1 MADTELNSELYKKM
15 SAEQDKFRGWLLDQP
30 PADILLHAVEYTVRE
45 DILMEMEALELPD
58 DQARALLASPDAMAD
73 IYKTF
78 SKMVD
83 TGHMDVVRESIEDR
97 AAELSLEQAV
107 EQAVQEDVQREM
119 EMQGKQ
125 EVVELFGTTA
135 LFFNERVRQEDVPDG
150 LYRYDL
156 RGLDEDPGEPALV
169 EDHVAVN
176 HAGTILT
183 AKPLDIPKEG
193 YLVLGGEL
201 NFTGDEMT
209 LEEFRGNY
217 ASPELDEA
225 VYLVDRAFLLHVKED
240 PDGSYGYAVFDRQTK
255 QKTAEGSISRD
266 DVLDGIDPTHD
277 HLAAARDAA
286 IGAVGLYGGPLGGG
300 EVAQV
305 GLTSLKD
312 FRDSDI
318 RRRSIW
324 EPETL
329 PRDDLRFIDSG
340 YNEQFRLPNG
350 GRIEVE
356 YPDRTFSA
364 PCEYI
369 DDYHAYI
376 GTEVYH
382 MCQFAEVLERGGG
395 VCRPEAV
402 IEADA
407 AAWKIGWDKFL
418 AVECGAG
425 QWDYHL
431 YDSQMAE
438 LKSGSLEVVGCSI
451 NEVRDMVLAENKL
464 GRRSMTPTDYGMLMD
479 RAAARAEEARGE
491 KRESVLGQLSALK
504 SGQKDKASPAPEKKH
519 REEGR

>member
-58 DQARALLASPDAMAD
+58 DQARALLASPDAMSD

-78 SKMVD
+78 SKMAD

-97 AAELSLEQAV
+97 AAELSMEQAV
-107 EQAVQEDVQREM
+107 EQAVQEEVQREM
-119 EMQGKQ
+119 EAQGKQ
-125 EVVELFGTTA
+125 
-135 LFFNERVRQEDVPDG
+135 
-150 LYRYDL
+150 
-156 RGLDEDPGEPALV
+156 
-169 EDHVAVN
+169 
-176 HAGTILT
+176 
-183 AKPLDIPKEG
+183 
-193 YLVLGGEL
+193 
-201 NFTGDEMT
+201 
-209 LEEFRGNY
+209 
-217 ASPELDEA
+217 EA
-225 VYLVDRAFLLHVKED
+225 VYLVDRSSLLHLKENENGD
-240 PDGSYGYAVFDRQTK
+240 FGYAVFDKQTR
-255 QKTAEGSISRD
+255 QKTAEGIISLD

-277 HLAAARDAA
+277 HLAAAREAA
-286 IGAVGLYGGPLGGG
+286 VREAGLDGI
-300 EVAQV
+300 ETAQV

-438 LKSGSLEVVGCSI
+438 LKSGSLEVVGCSM

-479 RAAARAEEARGE
+479 KAAARAAEARDE

-504 SGQKDKASPAPEKKH
+504 SGQKDKAAPAPEKKH

>member
-1 MADTELNSELYKKM
+1 
-15 SAEQDKFRGWLLDQP
+15 
-30 PADILLHAVEYTVRE
+30 
-45 DILMEMEALELPD
+45 
-58 DQARALLASPDAMAD
+58 
-73 IYKTF
+73 
-78 SKMVD
+78 
-83 TGHMDVVRESIEDR
+83 MDVVRESIEDR
-97 AAELSLEQAV
+97 AAELSMEQAV
-107 EQAVQEDVQREM
+107 EQAVQEEVQREM
-119 EMQGKQ
+119 EAQGKQ
-125 EVVELFGTTA
+125 
-135 LFFNERVRQEDVPDG
+135 
-150 LYRYDL
+150 
-156 RGLDEDPGEPALV
+156 
-169 EDHVAVN
+169 
-176 HAGTILT
+176 
-183 AKPLDIPKEG
+183 
-193 YLVLGGEL
+193 
-201 NFTGDEMT
+201 
-209 LEEFRGNY
+209 
-217 ASPELDEA
+217 EA
-225 VYLVDRAFLLHVKED
+225 VYLVDRSSLLHLKENENGD
-240 PDGSYGYAVFDRQTK
+240 FGYAVFDKQIR
-255 QKTAEGSISRD
+255 QKTAEGIISLD

-277 HLAAARDAA
+277 HLAAAREAA
-286 IGAVGLYGGPLGGG
+286 VREAGLDGIETAQLG
-300 EVAQV
+300 
-305 GLTSLKD
+305 LISLKD

-356 YPDRTFSA
+356 YPDRTFPA

-438 LKSGSLEVVGCSI
+438 LKSGSLEVVGCSM

-479 RAAARAEEARGE
+479 KAAVRAAEARDE

-504 SGQKDKASPAPEKKH
+504 SGQKDKAAPAPEKKH

>member
-58 DQARALLASPDAMAD
+58 DQARALLASPDAMSD

-78 SKMVD
+78 SKMAD

-97 AAELSLEQAV
+97 AAELSMEQAV
-107 EQAVQEDVQREM
+107 EQAVQEEVQREM
-119 EMQGKQ
+119 EAQGKQ
-125 EVVELFGTTA
+125 
-135 LFFNERVRQEDVPDG
+135 
-150 LYRYDL
+150 
-156 RGLDEDPGEPALV
+156 
-169 EDHVAVN
+169 
-176 HAGTILT
+176 
-183 AKPLDIPKEG
+183 
-193 YLVLGGEL
+193 
-201 NFTGDEMT
+201 
-209 LEEFRGNY
+209 
-217 ASPELDEA
+217 EA
-225 VYLVDRAFLLHVKED
+225 VYLVDRSSLLHLKENENGD
-240 PDGSYGYAVFDRQTK
+240 FGYAVFDKQTR
-255 QKTAEGSISRD
+255 QKTAEGIISLD

-277 HLAAARDAA
+277 HLAAAREAA
-286 IGAVGLYGGPLGGG
+286 VREAGLDGI
-300 EVAQV
+300 ETAQV

-350 GRIEVE
+350 GGIEVE

-438 LKSGSLEVVGCSI
+438 LKSGSLEVVGCSM

-479 RAAARAEEARGE
+479 KAAARAAEARDE

-504 SGQKDKASPAPEKKH
+504 SGQKDKAAPAPEKKH